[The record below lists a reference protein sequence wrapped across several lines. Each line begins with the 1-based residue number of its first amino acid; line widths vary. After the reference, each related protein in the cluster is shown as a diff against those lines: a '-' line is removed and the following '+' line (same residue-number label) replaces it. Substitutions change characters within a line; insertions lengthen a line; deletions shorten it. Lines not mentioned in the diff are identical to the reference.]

1 MSSEKTTALVI
12 RQADFSESSRVVTF
26 FTKDFGK
33 VPLLAKGAKRL
44 KGPFE
49 SALDL
54 LSACDIVFL
63 RKSSGSLGILTEAH
77 LRERFH
83 NAGCELS
90 RLYGGY
96 YIAELLEGLTEEFD
110 PHPGLY
116 EEALHGLHRLDDVT
130 VEPQLAIVLFEFAV
144 LRETGHLPNF
154 EECVVCGRAAD
165 SRAPYAFWVS
175 QGGILC
181 RECQKQ
187 DYRRNR
193 LRMKSVELL
202 QLWSQPEPIILE
214 HVDASILKEI
224 SNVTT
229 TAVTYNLGRPPK
241 TLRYLKQFR

>member
-1 MSSEKTTALVI
+1 MSSEKTTGLVI
-12 RQADFSESSRVVTF
+12 RLADFSESSRVVTF

-54 LSACDIVFL
+54 LATCDLVFL
-63 RKSSGSLGILTEAH
+63 RKSSGSLGILTEAR
-77 LRERFH
+77 LVERFH
-83 NAGCELS
+83 NSGRELS

-116 EEALHGLHRLDDVT
+116 EEALQGLRRLEDVA
-130 VEPQLAIVLFEFAV
+130 VDPRLAIVHFEFAV

-154 EECVVCGRAAD
+154 EDCVVCGRTTVG
-165 SRAPYAFWVS
+165 RAPYAFWVS
-175 QGGILC
+175 QGGVLC
-181 RECQKQ
+181 RDCQKQ
-187 DYRRNR
+187 EYRRNR
-193 LRMKSVELL
+193 LRMKSIELL
-202 QLWSQPEPIILE
+202 KQWSKPEPVIIE
-214 HVDASILKEI
+214 HVDASLLTEI

-229 TAVTYNLGRPPK
+229 TAVAYYLGRPPK